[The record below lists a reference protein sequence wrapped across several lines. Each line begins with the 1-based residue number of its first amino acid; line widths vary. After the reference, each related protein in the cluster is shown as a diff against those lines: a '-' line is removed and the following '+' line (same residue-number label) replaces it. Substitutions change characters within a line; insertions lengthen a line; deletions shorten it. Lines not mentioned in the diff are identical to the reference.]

1 MTSKTHQVGTVSQTM
16 VLARLVELG
25 FEVVLPWN
33 DHLGYDLAYIVNHN
47 ETHFGFFQHTWT
59 EVVRVQVKTARIA
72 SIYDKTQGVRRRS
85 TQVLEF
91 ATSGMAEWGRKRHG
105 YHGQAEWFGVYSPD
119 TGKVY
124 MVSIN
129 EVGKRQTSMRLRLE
143 GSANNQE
150 KGVHWA
156 KDYEL

>member
-1 MTSKTHQVGTVSQTM
+1 MTSKTHQVGSVSVSM
-16 VLARLVELG
+16 VLARLVQLG

-33 DHLGYDLAYIVNHN
+33 DHLGYDLAYIVNHE
-47 ETHFGFFQHTWT
+47 ETHFGFFKHTWT
-59 EVVRVQVKTARIA
+59 EVVRVQVKTARLARKFGRA
-72 SIYDKTQGVRRRS
+72 SGREKSETAI
-85 TQVLEF
+85 EF
-91 ATSGMAEWGRKRHG
+91 NTTSQIEWGTKKHG

-124 MVSIN
+124 MVSLN
-129 EVGKRQTSMRLRLE
+129 EVGKHQTYFTLRLE
-143 GSANNQE
+143 ASANNQE